1 MATCPKCGYK
11 LKIKDYKPECPSCG
25 VNLIYYNM
33 EERLA
38 ADADKAEAEH
48 IQFQP
53 RIDRLKFA
61 FIGTKM
67 SIVRI
72 ICCLLPIGMLF
83 LPLCSINV
91 NLPYSPIKAS
101 GVSVLTIA
109 MDVVAKL
116 NFDALLKLFGS
127 EIIGKIM
134 IFYALAIVM
143 LLLAAV
149 IAIVNLLLLML
160 SASPRGFKR
169 NFTFCVLG
177 VVFSAL
183 SFVFFTIM
191 NGELNSTFPGIYTG
205 SSQFG
210 IFCVIAAFII
220 LFVVNLIIK
229 KQNVPVKYKDLSE
242 FKERLAKN
250 AAEREAHDA
259 ALKEGQKEAVA
270 AE

>member
-11 LKIKDYKPECPSCG
+11 LKLKDYKPECPSCG

-53 RIDRLKFA
+53 RIDRLKAA
-61 FIGTKM
+61 FIGSKM
-67 SIVRI
+67 AVVRI
-72 ICCLLPIGMLF
+72 ICSLLPIGMLF
-83 LPLCSINV
+83 LPLCKIEV
-91 NLPYSPIKAS
+91 GLPYSPIKS
-101 GVSVLTIA
+101 TVSILTIA
-109 MDVVAKL
+109 MDVVASL

-127 EIIGKIM
+127 EVIGKAM
-134 IFYALAIVM
+134 IFYALAIVT

-149 IAIVNLLLLML
+149 IAIVNLLFLML
-160 SASPRGFKR
+160 SASPRGLKR
-169 NFTFCVLG
+169 NFSFCVIG
-177 VVFSAL
+177 TVFSAL

-191 NGELNSTFPGIYTG
+191 NNELNSTFPGIYTG

-210 IFCVIAAFII
+210 IFCVVAAFII

-229 KQNVPVKYKDLSE
+229 KQNIPVKYKDLSE
-242 FKERLAKN
+242 FEERLAKN

-259 ALKEGQKEAVA
+259 ALKEAQQETVA
-270 AE
+270 AQ